1 MITVFSRR
9 RISLKLKIFGGAMAV
24 VLLVSAIIAVLARW
38 ILVSSLNRELEQ
50 RGVAIGQSLAERASA
65 AILEKNQPVLVSLV
79 FDAAQL
85 GERKV
90 LVSYIFIVDNDGH
103 ILAHTFTRPFPDSLA
118 TANPLDA
125 GGEGNIR
132 LVAFGDRQ
140 AIDIAVPVREGI
152 YTLGAVH
159 VGLSKSHIDSLV
171 GTLRTTFLGFIAAV
185 TVIMFVIALR
195 LSNAVVGP
203 ITRLTRAADAVS
215 RGGLDQATSLLGLDR
230 EPPRQC
236 PAYADTD
243 LPCWHFD
250 QSLAEI
256 GVATPEPDR
265 TCRECRFYRRS
276 TGADEV
282 GRLADSFGN
291 MIWSIRLYRRRLRE
305 SEEKYRSLFDSNP
318 DPVFVVDAADSRIL
332 DANSQAELVYGRS
345 RKELVGRLMRDLEA
359 PNQPQS
365 LLDSFDNRDAS
376 ERVLVPKMRHLA
388 ADGRILYVNLH
399 ACRIAY
405 RGRDAVIVS
414 AADITEL
421 VEKDAQLI
429 QASKMKT
436 LGEMSA
442 GIAHELNQPLNAI
455 RMGSDYLLM
464 MARRGQAIP
473 LERLASVTTSISS
486 QVDRAAAIIN
496 HLREFGRKSQPHLEE
511 VDIREPIRGVLTIL
525 GQQLALQG
533 IAVKLDLDLELPP
546 IKAHANRLEQVFFN
560 LVTNARDALL
570 APCEA
575 AAGNRPRQITIRTWT
590 QDDRVLVTV
599 ADTGCG
605 IAKQALGKIFD
616 PFFTTKDIGQGM
628 GLGLSISYGIIKDYG
643 GDIEVASAVG
653 QGTTFRLSFPARA
666 TSALSGA

>member
-1 MITVFSRR
+1 MIVVFSRR

-38 ILVSSLNRELEQ
+38 ILISSLNRELEQ
-50 RGVAIGQSLAERASA
+50 RGVAIGQSLAERASS
-65 AILEKNQPVLVSLV
+65 AILDKNQPVLVSLV

-90 LVSYIFIVDNDGH
+90 LVSYIFIVDNGGRV
-103 ILAHTFTRPFPDSLA
+103 LAHTFIRPFPASLA

-125 GGEGNIR
+125 NGEGGIR
-132 LVAFGDRQ
+132 VVAFEDRQ
-140 AIDIAVPVREGI
+140 AIDIVVPVREGI

-185 TVIMFVIALR
+185 TVIMFLIALR

-203 ITRLTRAADAVS
+203 ITRLTRAADVVS

-250 QSLAEI
+250 QSLSET
-256 GVATPEPDR
+256 GATVSAPDR

-276 TGADEV
+276 SGDDEV
-282 GRLADSFGN
+282 ARLADSFGN

-318 DPVFVVDAADSRIL
+318 DPVFVVDAATGRIL
-332 DANSQAELVYGRS
+332 DANSQAELVYGFS
-345 RKELVGRLMRDLEA
+345 RKVLVGRSMADLESPA
-359 PNQPQS
+359 QS
-365 LLDSFDNRDAS
+365 WSLTAYFANRDAPG
-376 ERVLVPKMRHLA
+376 RVLFPKMRHLA
-388 ADGRILYVNLH
+388 ADGRTLYVNLH

-436 LGEMSA
+436 LGEMST

-464 MARRGQAIP
+464 MAERGQTIP
-473 LERLASVTTSISS
+473 FGRLASVTASISS
-486 QVDRAAAIIN
+486 QVDRAAAIIG
-496 HLREFGRKSQPHLEE
+496 HLREFGRKSQPNLEE
-511 VDIREPIRGVLTIL
+511 VDIRDPIRGVLTIL

-533 IAVKLDLDLELPP
+533 ITVNLDLAPDCPP

-570 APCEA
+570 APSES
-575 AAGNRPRQITIRTWT
+575 AAGERPREISIRSFTRE
-590 QDDRVLVTV
+590 DRVVVLVV
-599 ADTGCG
+599 DTGCG
-605 IAKQALGKIFD
+605 IAQNALGKIFD

-628 GLGLSISYGIIKDYG
+628 GLGLSISYGIVKDYG
-643 GDIEVASAVG
+643 GDIAVASEPG
-653 QGTTFRLSFPARA
+653 HGTTLRLSFPASASAPRA
-666 TSALSGA
+666 GA